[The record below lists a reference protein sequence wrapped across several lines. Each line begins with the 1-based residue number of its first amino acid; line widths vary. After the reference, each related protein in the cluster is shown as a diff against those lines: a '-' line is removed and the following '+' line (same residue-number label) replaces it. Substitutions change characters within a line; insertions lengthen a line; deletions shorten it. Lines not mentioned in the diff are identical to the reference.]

1 LSSDIIRKDGLS
13 FDESEVEALG
23 LLSMFAPK
31 TKKQKKREI
40 IAQNQAKGKAAE
52 KPFEFWQRVWGNKVE
67 RTGYGSDYRVTQ
79 TSIWT
84 GKKKTYLVEVKSGKG
99 KLSQLQKKTK
109 KRKKGNYQVKHVEP
123 IFY

>member
-1 LSSDIIRKDGLS
+1 
-13 FDESEVEALG
+13 
-23 LLSMFAPK
+23 M
-31 TKKQKKREI
+31 
-40 IAQNQAKGKAAE
+40 
-52 KPFEFWQRVWGNKVE
+52 
-67 RTGYGSDYRVTQ
+67 Q